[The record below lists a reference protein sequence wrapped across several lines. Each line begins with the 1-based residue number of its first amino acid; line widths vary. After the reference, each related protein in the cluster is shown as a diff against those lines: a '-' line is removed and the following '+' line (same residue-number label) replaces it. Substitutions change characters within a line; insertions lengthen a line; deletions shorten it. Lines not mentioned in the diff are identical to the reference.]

1 LGDFP
6 YYSDQ
11 PSVIIYLADYLKR
24 VISAAQILVKLII
37 SLYLFKMP
45 YFNGYVK
52 KMHALMHLR
61 LAR

>member
-52 KMHALMHLR
+52 KMPQY
-61 LAR
+61 